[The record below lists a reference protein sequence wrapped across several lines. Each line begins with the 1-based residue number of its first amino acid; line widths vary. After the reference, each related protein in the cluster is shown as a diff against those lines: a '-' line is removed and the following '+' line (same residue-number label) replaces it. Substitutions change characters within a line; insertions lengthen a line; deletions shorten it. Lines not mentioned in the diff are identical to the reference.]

1 MICVFDTDNTNYE
14 GNGDAVLTPTKCSH
28 IQAAAG
34 KYDLT
39 MEHPIDA
46 EGKWAHL
53 VPEAII
59 RAPVP
64 IETIETA
71 FSGMDVDVYKVNE
84 DGSVLRA
91 APSEPT
97 AIVYPTWEMTANYS
111 VGSKVSLW
119 DKNYQCIYWD
129 DNDAVHKHLMPSGST
144 WWEKIATKTAGAEQ
158 VAKLKDG
165 TELYYISG
173 PEDGWYEMCTT
184 YGLNGYIKA
193 SLVTYYTHLTPEQTQ
208 PRRITTQLF
217 RIRTVNV
224 DSKGKT
230 VKVTA
235 EHVSYDM
242 SGNIVISA
250 DIHEKNP
257 AMTLAWIESGLMME
271 YQGTIATDMTSDD
284 DGLYTGNIAGKNLT
298 YALLDPDKGVVSN
311 FDAMYRRDNWDVFVL
326 RKVNTD
332 RGFRLVYG
340 KNMLGANWKI
350 RSDNLVTRVVPV
362 AKDEDGAD
370 LYLDGT
376 AWVDSEHIGEYPVVR
391 MERLKVEGQ
400 VGKDDGTETGT
411 NWTLETLRAKMQE
424 KAEERFTVDKADLLV
439 HEVTVD
445 FEMMGDTEEYRALK
459 DLEQVLLYD
468 TVTAYNER
476 IRMSVSLE
484 VSEIEFDCIRGKIKA
499 LKMTNVNAYD
509 LQSVAG
515 FHVFNNSITPEKLT
529 DETREIFGVV
539 DGLNS
544 TSTTNALSARAGK
557 ELRESI
563 DAISGIT
570 VEDNLTSTS
579 TTNAL
584 SANQGRVLNE
594 KKVDFVQLAS
604 VAANSSKS
612 YSLTNSSKVVLFLIG
627 ANENADAMLLVN
639 ASSSGAL
646 TIMQTVK
653 GSGITVTKAT
663 RSITLANGT
672 ANTAGVVALVFAGSI
687 SNAT

>member
-64 IETIETA
+64 IEIIETA
-71 FSGMDVDVYKVNE
+71 FSGMDVDVYKTTE
-84 DGSVLRA
+84 DGAVLRSG
-91 APSEPT
+91 PSEPT
-97 AIVYPTWEMTANYS
+97 PILYPTWSITANYS
-111 VGSKVSLW
+111 VGDKVTLSG
-119 DKNYQCIYWD
+119 KNYKCTYWD
-129 DNDAVHKHLMPSGST
+129 DNDAVHKHLAPSGSS
-144 WWEKIATKTAGAEQ
+144 WWESIASKTPGAEQ

-332 RGFRLVYG
+332 RGFRRVYG

-362 AKDEDGAD
+362 AKDEDGAN

-484 VSEIEFDCIRGKIKA
+484 VSEIEFDCIREKIKA

-539 DGLNS
+539 DGL
-544 TSTTNALSARAGK
+544 TSSSGTQALSARAGK

-570 VEDNLTSTS
+570 VVDALDSTS
-579 TTNAL
+579 ATNAL

-604 VAANSSKS
+604 ISANSSKT
-612 YSLTNSSKVVLFLIG
+612 YTVANSSKIVLFLIG

-639 ASSSGAL
+639 CASAGAL

-687 SNAT
+687 SDAT